1 MARCCC
7 KADLDEIKRLLL
19 QTKQADV
26 GLQPLRVDV
35 ARLFSLQ
42 QELRQLIKENTF
54 GRDQQRQLDA
64 IVNGLIG
71 IRSLILEDREIEEA
85 AGLEK
90 DIYRLLQA
98 VRGEMATAARQR
110 DLLQAI
116 QWLGRDVKQW
126 LQLLFLEIGKLVL
139 RSQSF
144 TIAAIA
150 AAMAVQ
156 FAGIAKALAT
166 QGMLLLRAI
175 QGIEMSIKAWI
186 TLQHGLTQRI
196 ILAAL
201 KGLEAALRALSS
213 AAKCRF
219 EKAPPQ
225 KDCRWREQKITTE
238 KVVVKTEQVKV
249 VQEKVNV
256 RTEQVKVTN
265 QQVKVVQETVDLG
278 SVVRKLDAIASS
290 LPKAVDRAITV
301 PGTFNQC
308 GVDQQVNV
316 KMLSVSG
323 STIDSG
329 VDSLLSLLRKIYRGK
344 ACSSAPYI
352 PQFRFLSEGI
362 NKSSKLSFEGEKP
375 IGCLVYLLMPE
386 RGRQARLNMNVPLNF
401 PNAAWYSWV
410 YGEAMGVEERLEYEQ
425 NYVVPPPGARPTG
438 IYVSVFPGVVA
449 SVSLSYWGE
458 AESPSPSE
466 IDVISRPLGSSSLP

>member
-42 QELRQLIKENTF
+42 QELKQLIKENTF

-98 VRGEMATAARQR
+98 VRGEMATSARQK

-175 QGIEMSIKAWI
+175 QGIELSLKSWI

-213 AAKCRF
+213 SAKCRF
-219 EKAPPQ
+219 EKSPAPR
-225 KDCRWREQKITTE
+225 DCKWREQ
-238 KVVVKTEQVKV
+238 VVKTE
-249 VQEKVNV
+249 KVNV
-256 RTEQVKVTN
+256 VTQEVKVATQQVKVTTQEVKVTT
-265 QQVKVVQETVDLG
+265 QQVKVTQESVDL
-278 SVVRKLDAIASS
+278 SVLTRKLDSIASS
-290 LPKAVDRAITV
+290 LPKVVDRAIAV

-308 GVDQQVNV
+308 AVDQQVNV
-316 KMLSVSG
+316 KMLSVG
-323 STIDSG
+323 GATVDGG
-329 VDSLLSLLRKIYRGK
+329 VDSLLTLLKKIYRGK
-344 ACSSAPYI
+344 ACSSAPYV

-362 NKSSKLSFEGEKP
+362 NKSAKLSFEGEKP
-375 IGCLVYLLMPE
+375 IGCLVYLLMPAS
-386 RGRQARLNMNVPLNF
+386 GRQARLNMNAPLNF

-410 YGEAMGVEERLEYEQ
+410 YGDALGVEERLEYEQ
-425 NYVVPPPGARPTG
+425 NYVVPPPGTRPTG
-438 IYVSVFPGVVA
+438 IYVSVFPGVLA
-449 SVSLSYWGE
+449 SVSLSYWEE
-458 AESPSPSE
+458 APSPSPSE
-466 IDVISRPLGSSSLP
+466 IDVISRPLGSTSLP

>member
-7 KADLDEIKRLLL
+7 KADLDEIKFLLL
-19 QTKQADV
+19 EQKKAGFGTEGVKESLERVRRNQSDLNELIRSG
-26 GLQPLRVDV
+26 GLS
-35 ARLFSLQ
+35 AIQ
-42 QELRQLIKENTF
+42 QK
-54 GRDQQRQLDA
+54 QLDA

-71 IRSLILEDREIEEA
+71 IRSLILEDRKIEEA

-90 DIYRLLQA
+90 DIYRLLQQIRA
-98 VRGEMATAARQR
+98 EMATAARQK
-110 DLLQAI
+110 DLLQAV

-126 LQLLFLEIGKLVL
+126 LQLLFLEIGKLIL

-144 TIAAIA
+144 IIAAIA

-175 QGIEMSIKAWI
+175 QGIEMSIKAWV

-225 KDCRWREQKITTE
+225 KDCKWRDQKITTE

-249 VQEKVNV
+249 VQEKVTV

-265 QQVKVVQETVDLG
+265 QQVKILQETVDLS
-278 SVVRKLDAIASS
+278 SVTRKLDAIASA
-290 LPKAVDRAITV
+290 LPKAVDRAIAV

-308 GVDQQVNV
+308 GTDQQVNV
-316 KMLSVSG
+316 KMLSVGG

-329 VDSLLSLLRKIYRGK
+329 VDSLLSLLKKIYRGK
-344 ACSSAPYI
+344 ACSSAPYV

-362 NKSSKLSFEGEKP
+362 NKSAKLSFEGEKP
-375 IGCLVYLLMPE
+375 IGCLVYLLMPAA
-386 RGRQARLNMNVPLNF
+386 GRQARLNMNAPLNF

-410 YGEAMGVEERLEYEQ
+410 YGDALGVEERLEYEQ
-425 NYVVPPPGARPTG
+425 NYVVPPPGTRPTG
-438 IYVSVFPGVVA
+438 IYVSVFPGVLA
-449 SVSLSYWGE
+449 SVSLSYWEE
-458 AESPSPSE
+458 APSPSPSE